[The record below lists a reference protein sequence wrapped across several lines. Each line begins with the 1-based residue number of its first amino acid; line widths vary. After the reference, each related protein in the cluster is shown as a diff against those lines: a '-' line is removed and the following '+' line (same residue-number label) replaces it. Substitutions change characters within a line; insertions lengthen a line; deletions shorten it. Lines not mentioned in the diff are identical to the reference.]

1 MKSCRSALCFVLLLV
16 SCLTFASPKAR
27 NWDKVLDRY
36 EILCQQCLELK
47 QQADS
52 GQEIPKHKFSK
63 LVRELNTLKSE
74 LKEASGQMSVEQAER
89 FASIRDRF
97 IEAQGSKKREEAPVP
112 PAPAVQAPAIA
123 PTQIIVLQR
132 PVTRQMPPPPIN
144 PEDYVVELP
153 QKPVSGPQQ
162 LVWEHSDGLDVPL
175 PEKKPASKSL
185 LLGRK
190 NYLSGIVCI
199 SIYPKPS
206 YGLLLAL
213 DPIDAR
219 LGAYARASSNFASRS
234 FGYDCLSD
242 GTTSYGTIWTS
253 GEASYFTAQ
262 ASLGPCYRL
271 NNWLRLYGGLG
282 YGTALTLWEDTSG
295 RWARVLDRSPRGLL
309 FEAGAILNLGRVN
322 FSLSYSCTAF
332 RISELQLG
340 LGYNF

>member
-1 MKSCRSALCFVLLLV
+1 
-16 SCLTFASPKAR
+16 
-27 NWDKVLDRY
+27 
-36 EILCQQCLELK
+36 
-47 QQADS
+47 
-52 GQEIPKHKFSK
+52 
-63 LVRELNTLKSE
+63 
-74 LKEASGQMSVEQAER
+74 
-89 FASIRDRF
+89 
-97 IEAQGSKKREEAPVP
+97 
-112 PAPAVQAPAIA
+112 
-123 PTQIIVLQR
+123 
-132 PVTRQMPPPPIN
+132 MPPPPIN

-219 LGAYARASSNFASRS
+219 LGAYARASSNFASR
-234 FGYDCLSD
+234 GYDYDCMSD

-253 GEASYFTAQ
+253 GDASYFTAQ

-309 FEAGAILNLGRVN
+309 FEAGAIFNLGRVN

>member
-1 MKSCRSALCFVLLLV
+1 MKFCRSALCLVFLLV
-16 SCLTFASPKAR
+16 CSLTFASPKAR

-36 EILCQQCLELK
+36 ELLCEKCLELK
-47 QQADS
+47 RLSDS
-52 GQEIPKHKFSK
+52 GQDIPKHKFSK
-63 LVRELNTLKSE
+63 LIKELNALKNE
-74 LKEASGQMSVEQAER
+74 VRDASGQMSEEQAER

-97 IEAQGSKKREEAPVP
+97 LEAQGARKRETQPIP
-112 PAPAVQAPAIA
+112 PAPAVQAPAMA
-123 PTQIIVLQR
+123 PPQIIVLQK
-132 PVTRQMPPPPIN
+132 PVTRQLPPPPIN

-153 QKPVSGPQQ
+153 QNPITGPQ
-162 LVWEHSDGLDVPL
+162 LLDWEQCDGLEIPM
-175 PEKKPASKSL
+175 PEKKPASKSM

-213 DPIDAR
+213 DPLESR
-219 LGAYARASSNFASRS
+219 LGAYVRASSNFAPRGY
-234 FGYDCLSD
+234 GYDCLSD

-253 GEASYFTAQ
+253 GEVSYFTAQ

-282 YGTALTLWEDTSG
+282 YGTALTLWEDSSG
-295 RWARVLDRSPRGLL
+295 GWARVLDRSPRGLL
-309 FEAGAILNLGRVN
+309 FEAGTIFNLGRVN
-322 FSLSYSCTAF
+322 FSLSYTCTAL
-332 RISELQLG
+332 RLSELQLG